1 MKLAVFS
8 KFLGFTFVS
17 DASSSSIHFIT
28 GSLYLYAK
36 KKNTVLIKS
45 SIFVT
50 KRLVGAIWC
59 LNVTVL
65 FTFAKP
71 YLNFV
76 YHGICRTCRIIL
88 VLRGSF
94 CLFFVA
100 VFLVACF
107 VL

>member
-1 MKLAVFS
+1 MQ
-8 KFLGFTFVS
+8 
-17 DASSSSIHFIT
+17 
-28 GSLYLYAK
+28 

-76 YHGICRTCRIIL
+76 YHGICRICQITL
-88 VLRGSF
+88 VLRG
-94 CLFFVA
+94 FFVCFLLQF
-100 VFLVACF
+100 FLVACF
-107 VL
+107 LL

>member
-1 MKLAVFS
+1 MADFALQTLLKVTVD
-8 KFLGFTFVS
+8 FLPNARAG
-17 DASSSSIHFIT
+17 H
-28 GSLYLYAK
+28 
-36 KKNTVLIKS
+36 LIKS

-59 LNVTVL
+59 LNATVL

-76 YHGICRTCRIIL
+76 YHGICRICPIIL
-88 VLRGSF
+88 VLRGSS
-94 CLFFVA
+94 CFFVA